1 MYYLVMTPFF
11 EVCFSCGQ
19 KNVIGRLTFDVVLF
33 VSVSMCHSVIQ
44 TAVTMVELPCLS
56 NGITAVGWAAVLLQW
71 LSLSLVLF
79 DVRLKAQ
86 IT

>member
-1 MYYLVMTPFF
+1 M
-11 EVCFSCGQ
+11 
-19 KNVIGRLTFDVVLF
+19 VILGKEPTVSWMLGRHRTTGLHSLDFMAVLF